1 MKVTRGNLTCLTLII
16 WLYLKWL
23 LSAAFLILL
32 HDKICFH
39 TFWDDCYTISSLLK
53 SPIVCPH
60 FSLLMTFLLILLK
73 NRNIQKKVLHL
84 PTTRSTNLHA
94 SLYMYVCRCMY
105 THTHT
110 HTHSAFP
117 LVTVSS
123 LHSQPHHLHNQCFSL
138 DLSFISAHKPVS
150 ISPILR

>member
-1 MKVTRGNLTCLTLII
+1 MNVTRGNLTCLTLII

-53 SPIVCPH
+53 SPRVCPH

-94 SLYMYVCRCMY
+94 SLYIYMCVDVC

-110 HTHSAFP
+110 HILHPLLSLSLLSIASPTTYITSVLLLTYHSYQHINLFQY
-117 LVTVSS
+117 L
-123 LHSQPHHLHNQCFSL
+123 
-138 DLSFISAHKPVS
+138 LS
-150 ISPILR
+150 